1 MVDQKP
7 ILRCFSLATERSKN
21 WTFFSFCILPE
32 NQTLVV
38 DPCLLPSSQVQKQC
52 CLIFQWQRLNNS
64 IIANI
69 LSETF
74 SLSSLNLV
82 SHQWFNGRV
91 VLHPNTK
98 SPVRVTIHFSLRH
111 KSVQKSFLCC
121 ATCHWNEKKT
131 NSRIRLRGT
140 RTTN

>member
-1 MVDQKP
+1 M
-7 ILRCFSLATERSKN
+7 
-21 WTFFSFCILPE
+21 
-32 NQTLVV
+32 VV

-91 VLHPNTK
+91 VLHLNTK
-98 SPVRVTIHFSLRH
+98 SPVGVLIHFSLRH
-111 KSVQKSFLCC
+111 KSVKKSFLCC
-121 ATCHWNEKKT
+121 ATCHWNEKKNQQQDPT
-131 NSRIRLRGT
+131 SRDSENQLTAFLLLLVVVVVFLHFRLFLF
-140 RTTN
+140 